1 MTTSL
6 TGKDDALFRLFTRF
20 DRNGD
25 GLIGKAEFHSIL
37 EALGDNS
44 SDEILSL
51 EFAATDTNSDG
62 MIDFREFKAWW
73 LDYK

>member
-1 MTTSL
+1 MTNL
-6 TGKDDALFRLFTRF
+6 TEKDDALFRLFTSF

-25 GLIGKAEFHSIL
+25 GLVGNAEFRAIM
-37 EALGDNS
+37 EALGDNPS
-44 SDEILSL
+44 HEILSL
-51 EFAATDTNSDG
+51 EFAVMDTNSDG

>member
-1 MTTSL
+1 MTTNL
-6 TGKDDALFRLFTRF
+6 TEKDDALFRLFTRF

-25 GLIGKAEFHSIL
+25 GLVGKAEFRAIL
-37 EALGDNS
+37 EALGDNPS
-44 SDEILSL
+44 HEILSL
-51 EFAATDTNSDG
+51 EFAAMDTNSDG